1 MYRNAGQRVRT
12 RTTRIHRKLENS
24 MEELVSRVMS
34 AAGID
39 KDLATNAVGIILNFL
54 NKEGP
59 EDKMKLIFDA
69 LPGAAELVAGRQDAG
84 SGGGLMGGLGNMMGG
99 KMGAMAALSELNG
112 AGLDMGGIQSVVK
125 ELVSYA
131 KEKAGDDVVDEVISQ
146 IPGLSQVV

>member
-1 MYRNAGQRVRT
+1 
-12 RTTRIHRKLENS
+12 
-24 MEELVSRVMS
+24 MEELINRIMA

-39 KDLATNAVGIILNFL
+39 QELATNAVGIILSFL

-59 EDKMKLIFDA
+59 EDKMQLIFDA
-69 LPGAAELVAGRQDAG
+69 LPGAADLVSARESAG
-84 SGGGLMGGLGNMMGG
+84 SGGGLLSGLGNMMGG
-99 KMGAMAALSELNG
+99 SMGAMGALSELNS
-112 AGLDMGGIQSVVK
+112 AGLDMGGVQSVVK